1 MKFPVTR
8 AVDKKVNKSIQ
19 DRLRRKRISKSV
31 DALRELVLGPSI
43 EHVNEDRKT
52 DILKLTVQYIRRQKE
67 RLENVAEDQ
76 RTVEICQR
84 ESSALIPSSGNNFC
98 KLSICSTNEQ
108 TKQTNEIKILDRH
121 VSSENSK
128 FCDNEDVSDQL
139 FSSQSQMYSTRSS
152 LIGNTTEDFRKHA
165 VKRKP
170 FRELN
175 YDQKR
180 GTDRQTIWRPW

>member
-1 MKFPVTR
+1 M
-8 AVDKKVNKSIQ
+8 
-19 DRLRRKRISKSV
+19 
-31 DALRELVLGPSI
+31 
-43 EHVNEDRKT
+43 
-52 DILKLTVQYIRRQKE
+52 
-67 RLENVAEDQ
+67 
-76 RTVEICQR
+76 
-84 ESSALIPSSGNNFC
+84 
-98 KLSICSTNEQ
+98 
-108 TKQTNEIKILDRH
+108 KILDRD

-128 FCDNEDVSDQL
+128 FFDNEDVSDQL

-180 GTDRQTIWRPW
+180 RTDRQTIWRPWWGACVLSDTRSEMIPSHSPKTLIKFILIFLLLYETNKGRIGIVVELLKERQ

>member
-1 MKFPVTR
+1 MYNCFKSSKFTH
-8 AVDKKVNKSIQ
+8 NCI
-19 DRLRRKRISKSV
+19 I
-31 DALRELVLGPSI
+31 VLA
-43 EHVNEDRKT
+43 
-52 DILKLTVQYIRRQKE
+52 E
-67 RLENVAEDQ
+67 RLENVAEVQ
-76 RTVEICQR
+76 GTVEFCQR
-84 ESSALIPSSGNNFC
+84 ESSALIPSSGNNC

-108 TKQTNEIKILDRH
+108 TKQTNEMKILDRD

-180 GTDRQTIWRPW
+180 RTDRQTIWRPW